1 MRKKALTKEERKIQ
15 VVNWFA
21 IRIQHDNDGFATA
34 NEIAKGMGL
43 TPSQKLRNWLYEM
56 VQDGVLH
63 AVEVQKQGRWK
74 GWGFML
80 ADGTFQ
86 RPKKQTREIKFTH
99 RGQTQL
105 ELFE

>member
-1 MRKKALTKEERKIQ
+1 MRKKALKKEERKIQ
-15 VVNWFA
+15 VINWFA
-21 IRIQHDNDGFATA
+21 IRIQHDNDRFATA

-43 TPSQKLRNWLYEM
+43 APSQKLRNWLYEM
-56 VQDGVLH
+56 VAEGSLH

-80 ADGTFQ
+80 AEGTFQ

-99 RGQTQL
+99 RGISQL